1 MKTKG
6 ALMRVKPKAYWQDLA
21 ADQAEVIADQA
32 EQIRHL
38 QEQLTGYVVNSDEY
52 KECLKR
58 TEAAEAE
65 AERWHRKA
73 DADFERAQAIAAAY
87 SDVVPAAAYQ
97 KALAD
102 ASEAK
107 QETYHWRSLY
117 EIQLNGQPA
126 PLKPPKLPKGRQLA
140 VGTKERAR
148 EIWMEYVHGASYS
161 QLAKKYN
168 VSKTTIMR
176 IVRAHEGI
184 GNVERYV

>member
-6 ALMRVKPKAYWQDLA
+6 ALMRVKPKAYWVELA
-21 ADQAEVIADQA
+21 TDQAETIK
-32 EQIRHL
+32 R
-38 QEQLTGYVVNSDEY
+38 QEQEIQRLKEQLEGYVKDTDEY

-107 QETYHWRSLY
+107 QEAYRWRSLY

-126 PLKPPKLPKGRQLA
+126 PLKPPKLPRGRQLA

-148 EIWMEYVHGASYS
+148 EIWTEYVHGASYS
-161 QLAKKYN
+161 VLAEKYN